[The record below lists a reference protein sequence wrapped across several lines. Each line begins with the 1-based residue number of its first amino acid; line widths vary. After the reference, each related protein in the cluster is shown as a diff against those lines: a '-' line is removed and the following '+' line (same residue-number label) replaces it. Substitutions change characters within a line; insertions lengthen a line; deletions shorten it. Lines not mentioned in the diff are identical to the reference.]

1 LPDAR
6 DGDAAKVGARPRAG
20 HTHPAAGVLIFGAVA
35 VPVEADFDAG
45 EFVGVDLAPRW
56 AGDDGGLRAV
66 RAGF

>member
-1 LPDAR
+1 LPNAR

-20 HTHPAAGVLIFGAVA
+20 HAHPARGVLILGAVA

-45 EFVGVDLAPRW
+45 KLVGVDLAPGW
-56 AGDDGGLRAV
+56 AGDDGGLWAV